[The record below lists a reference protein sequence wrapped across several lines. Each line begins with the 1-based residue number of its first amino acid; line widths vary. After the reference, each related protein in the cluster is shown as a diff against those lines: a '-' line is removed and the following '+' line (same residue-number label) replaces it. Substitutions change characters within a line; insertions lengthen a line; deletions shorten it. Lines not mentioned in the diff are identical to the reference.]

1 MNKGILV
8 VVSAPSGC
16 GKDTIVSKVSEIM
29 KGECHTSISKTTR
42 PMRMGEED
50 GVNYYFVSKEEF
62 ESNIANGEILEY
74 TVYNGNYYG
83 TPVSEVTDN
92 LQKGKVVFLVIE
104 VEGGENIKKLFPD
117 ACKIFI
123 IPPSFEALEKRLRNR
138 GTEEEEVV
146 INRLLTAKE
155 EIKRVSEYDY
165 VVENDDLDEAV
176 EDVITIIKAERLKY
190 KNMKNKVSE
199 VIENA

>member
-1 MNKGILV
+1 MNNGILV

-29 KGECHTSISKTTR
+29 QGECHTSISMTTR
-42 PMRMGEED
+42 PMRQGETNA
-50 GVNYYFVSKEEF
+50 VNYYFVSKEEF
-62 ESNIANGEILEY
+62 ENNIANGGILEY
-74 TVYNGNYYG
+74 TIYNGNYYG
-83 TPVSEVTDN
+83 TPVAEVTDN
-92 LQKGKVVFLVIE
+92 LQKGKIVFLVIE

-138 GTEEEEVV
+138 GTEEEDVV
-146 INRLLTAKE
+146 IGRLMTAKE

-176 EDVITIIKAERLKY
+176 SDVITIIKAERLKY

>member
-16 GKDTIVSKVSEIM
+16 GKDTIVSKVSEILE
-29 KGECHTSISKTTR
+29 GQCHTSISMTTR
-42 PMRMGEED
+42 PSRMGEID
-50 GVNYYFVSKEEF
+50 GVNYYFVSKEKF
-62 ESNIANGEILEY
+62 ENNIANGGILEY

-92 LQKGKVVFLVIE
+92 LEKGKIVFLVIE

-123 IPPSFEALEKRLRNR
+123 IPPSFEVLENRLRNR
-138 GTEEEEVV
+138 GTEEEDVV
-146 INRLLTAKE
+146 LERLMTAKE

-176 EDVITIIKAERLKY
+176 SDIITIIKAERLKY
-190 KNMKNKVSE
+190 KNMKTKVSE

>member
-29 KGECHTSISKTTR
+29 EDKCHTSISMTTR
-42 PMRMGEED
+42 PMRKGETD
-50 GVNYYFVSKEEF
+50 GVNYYFVSKEKF
-62 ESNIANGEILEY
+62 ETNIANGGILEH

-92 LQKGKVVFLVIE
+92 LEKGKIVFLVIE

-123 IPPSFEALEKRLRNR
+123 IPPSFEALGKRLRNR
-138 GTEEEEVV
+138 GTEEEETVLG
-146 INRLLTAKE
+146 RLQTAKE

-165 VVENDDLDEAV
+165 VVENDDLDKAV
-176 EDVITIIKAERLKY
+176 NDVITIIKAERLKY